1 MLLKER
7 TRRALLLCVAGLA
20 LAGSAS
26 VQERGQVLF
35 RLPESSQ
42 TELQGSRF
50 GTMADFQQALSR
62 AVQLRGDVALKAD
75 GVLGPKTRLAVST
88 YRKVGQS
95 GDVVIDERL
104 WQELLPGV
112 APPGVHERAFVLSL
126 THEGTDYDQI
136 EWNYDTD
143 DDVSALTWGP
153 YGATAGQG
161 NEVRGILR
169 RINQIHPGLL
179 QPIFRDEYPTLE
191 KLLAAPASQGYRI
204 LKPVYSNRA
213 RREAWKQVFAIL
225 GAQPEVRAAYEWYAF
240 DSGLWL
246 VPPMKQLYG
255 LLPRQEGTEIDY
267 AYFLDLGVQLGD
279 FDPGRIERAR
289 QAIAAAQEKH
299 RLTPAE
305 RRQIISRVLLPS
317 VRPQD
322 RMGRNVCYFVD
333 GLGKKRLSAA
343 EWKAWEER
351 SGLRASDCGLSD
363 DRGFVPDFL
372 SRGRARSATRR

>member
-1 MLLKER
+1 
-7 TRRALLLCVAGLA
+7 
-20 LAGSAS
+20 
-26 VQERGQVLF
+26 
-35 RLPESSQ
+35 
-42 TELQGSRF
+42 
-50 GTMADFQQALSR
+50 MADFQQALSR